1 MWGTF
6 PATRPATTT
15 GGRIVPIA
23 KLRAL
28 WRNIYD
34 SLWFLPAIFT
44 AGAIL
49 AALALTRAD
58 PLLPDDLNRRNLAWL
73 FSGGPEGARGVL
85 DAIAS
90 SFITV
95 TGVVFSVTIV
105 ALQLASSQF
114 TPRVLRTFMAD
125 RPNQLVLGVF
135 ISTFVYSMLVMRT
148 IHGGGDD
155 YEAFVPVVAT
165 TFAGLLAIIAIGFL
179 IYYIHHAARLLQ
191 VDTIMSHVATDGL
204 RVIRSEYPELIE
216 IGAGGGSDT
225 ETESMELPGGDRTS
239 IHATDSGYL
248 TALDK
253 QRLLRVS
260 RKAGCALR
268 IEVQVGD
275 YIYPGT
281 LLATL
286 AGSADEDA
294 VDDIRSAFATG
305 FTRTP
310 HQDVRLTVVELVDIA
325 AKALSTGMNDPTT
338 AMSALDRLGE
348 LLLEVGRRIRPSVMR
363 DDEGGVIITNSPDF
377 DDFLRLSFIQIAG
390 YAGGQVTVSE
400 RMANVIGTIGPLL
413 PAVRHASLRRLLT
426 QLEPILIEPLT
437 LPGDRDAVH
446 VALARAERT
455 LTSG

>member
-1 MWGTF
+1 M
-6 PATRPATTT
+6 
-15 GGRIVPIA
+15 PIA

-34 SLWFLPAIFT
+34 SLWFLPAVFT

-58 PLLPDDLNRRNLAWL
+58 SLLPDDLNRRDLAWL

-85 DAIAS
+85 GAIAS

-165 TFAGLLAIIAIGFL
+165 TFAGVLAIIAIGFL

-216 IGAGGGSDT
+216 VGAGGGHDT
-225 ETESMELPGGDRTS
+225 ETESMVLPGGDRTS
-239 IHATDSGYL
+239 IHATESGYL
-248 TALDK
+248 TAVDEG
-253 QRLLRVS
+253 RLLDVS
-260 RKAGCALR
+260 RSAGCALR
-268 IEVQVGD
+268 MDVQVGD
-275 YIYPGT
+275 YVYPGT

-286 AGSADEDA
+286 ASDADEA
-294 VDDIRSAFATG
+294 LVDKARGAFATG
-305 FTRTP
+305 AARTP
-310 HQDVRLTVVELVDIA
+310 HQDVRLAVVELVDIA
-325 AKALSTGMNDPTT
+325 AKALSPGVNDPTT
-338 AMSALDRLGE
+338 AMNSIDRMGE
-348 LLLEVGRRIRPSVMR
+348 LLLELGKRRRPRVRSAE
-363 DDEGGVIITNSPDF
+363 DGATIHTNLPGF
-377 DDFLRLSFIQIAG
+377 DDFTRLAFVQIAR
-390 YAGGQVTVSE
+390 YAAGQVTVSE
-400 RMANVIGTIGPLL
+400 RMVNVIGSVGGML
-413 PAVRHASLRRLLT
+413 PPSRRAALRRLLT
-426 QLEPILIEPLT
+426 ELEPVLMHPLQ
-437 LPGDRDAVH
+437 LQGDRDAVH
-446 VALARAERT
+446 VALARAERN
-455 LTSG
+455 LTPG